1 LANPI
6 GPPPG
11 YTGPTGSLQ
20 KHVAGFDPNNTGLV
34 TSKATAEG
42 LMKMGVSPA
51 WSKFIGAV
59 INAGLGP
66 STGGNLSTTVIPKI
80 TQAEHEGDTGVFTP
94 QGTFSASR
102 LDQIMTGFDRNKD
115 NALSL
120 SEIHQMQFNGAHTPK
135 GAATTKLE
143 FGLLLSM
150 FADTKV
156 LTNGKEEPALSKGQ
170 LTKFYDGSLFADA
183 LKNGGVKFNQ
193 GLFAKELANAAGSAV
208 EAAVGWGPKQS
219 AAVSSAVASAE
230 AAVGWGSKK

>member
-1 LANPI
+1 MANPI

-42 LMKMGVSPA
+42 LMKMGVSPG

-66 STGGNLSTTVIPKI
+66 ATGGNLSTTVIPKI

-150 FADTKV
+150 FSDTTVKGK
-156 LTNGKEEPALSKGQ
+156 NGQAEPALSKAQ
-170 LTKFYDGSLFADA
+170 LTKFYDGSLFKDA
-183 LKNGGVKFNQ
+183 LKNGNVKLNT
-193 GLFAKELANAAGSAV
+193 GLFSRELLNAAGSAV
-208 EAAVGWGPKQS
+208 QAAVGWKPK
-219 AAVSSAVASAE
+219 
-230 AAVGWGSKK
+230 